1 MKKLPTLEQ
10 FLNEAKEEKKTYE
23 YGCSM
28 LYFDFPQMAVIHDN
42 IDEQDIFEDEEDPS
56 FGLEKEPHVT
66 LLYGL
71 HCDECDDDDVIKRSK
86 FESKN
91 PLVLKNISVFKNE
104 KFDVLKFDVDHEDLH
119 KINKSLAELPHTNS
133 YPDYHPHATI
143 AYLKPGTSE
152 KYLQAYE
159 GRSFDVHPKH
169 IVYSKP
175 DGSKLKVS
183 PR

>member
-1 MKKLPTLEQ
+1 MKKLPSLEQ
-10 FLNEAKEEKKTYE
+10 FLNEAKKTKKTYE

-28 LYFDFPQMAVIHDN
+28 LYFDFPQMSVIHDN
-42 IDEQDIFEDEEDPS
+42 IDPEDVYVDEEDSS

-71 HCDECDDDDVIKRSK
+71 HCDECDDTDVIGRSK
-86 FESKN
+86 FESTD
-91 PLVLKNISVFKNE
+91 PLTLQNISVFKNE
-104 KFDVLKFDVDHEDLH
+104 KYDVLKFDVFHDDLS
-119 KINKSLAELPHTNS
+119 KINKSLTELPHTND
-133 YPDYHPHATI
+133 YPEYHPHSTI

-152 KYLQAYE
+152 KYLEAYE
-159 GRSFDVHPKH
+159 GRSFAVHPKH

>member
-1 MKKLPTLEQ
+1 MKKLPTLQQ
-10 FLNEAKEEKKTYE
+10 FLNEAKDTKKTYE

-28 LYFDFPQMAVIHDN
+28 LYFDFPQMSVIHDN
-42 IDEQDIFEDEEDPS
+42 IDPEDVYKDEEYPS

-71 HCDECDDDDVIKRSK
+71 HDDECDETDIINRSK
-86 FESKN
+86 FESKDPIN
-91 PLVLKNISVFKNE
+91 LQNISSFKSE
-104 KFDVLKFDVDHEDLH
+104 KWDVLKFDAMHDDLS
-119 KINKSLAELPHTNS
+119 KINKNLTELPHTNS
-133 YPDYHPHATI
+133 FPDYHPHCTI

-152 KYLQAYE
+152 KYIQAYE
-159 GRSFDVHPKH
+159 GRSFAVHPKH